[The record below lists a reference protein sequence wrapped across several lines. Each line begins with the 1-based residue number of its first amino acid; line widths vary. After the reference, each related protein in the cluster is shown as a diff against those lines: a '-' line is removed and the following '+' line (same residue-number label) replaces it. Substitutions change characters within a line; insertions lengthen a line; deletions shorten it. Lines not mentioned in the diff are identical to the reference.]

1 MLIFL
6 FLIVWII
13 FNGQVTLEI
22 VLFGLGIGALMYAF
36 VCKFMD
42 YTPSKEAKMIRLILP
57 GIKYIF
63 ILIWE
68 ILKANLAAVRYI
80 CMSRYDIEP
89 ALVSFD
95 VPLETPFARMI
106 LANSITL
113 TPGTIT
119 VEQKE
124 NHFLVHCLDKDMAE
138 GMDDS
143 VFVKQ
148 LAKMEKII
156 KTDKREKQ

>member
-1 MLIFL
+1 MLIIL

-13 FNGQVTLEI
+13 FNGQITLEI

-42 YTPSKEAKMIRLILP
+42 YKPSKEIKVLKLIIP
-57 GIKYIF
+57 GITYIF

-68 ILKANLAAVRYI
+68 ILKANLVAVRYI
-80 CMSRYDIEP
+80 CMSKYDIEP

-95 VPLETPFARMI
+95 VPLETPFARMM

-119 VEQKE
+119 VEQNE

-138 GMDDS
+138 GMDES
-143 VFVKQ
+143 VFVKH
-148 LAKMEKII
+148 LVKMENII
-156 KTDKREKQ
+156 KADKREK